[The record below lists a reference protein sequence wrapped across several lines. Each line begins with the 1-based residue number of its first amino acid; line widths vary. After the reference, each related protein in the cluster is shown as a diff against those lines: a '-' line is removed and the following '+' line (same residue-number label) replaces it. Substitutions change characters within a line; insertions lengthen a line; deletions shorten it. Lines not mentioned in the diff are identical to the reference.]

1 MNLFHNYLRHCLGE
15 TVFPC
20 SFINLK
26 KYENSPSP
34 GLKKNL
40 KKIYEELGSSESVY
54 KHPFFIGY
62 HRHFRNYE
70 NLGGL
75 LKEFSKKK
83 EATLAYAQACFLAL
97 QVADER
103 LYDEYRKLADL
114 FSETMEKLLSEGID
128 LEKSLLLL
136 PALYYK
142 YMSPEFLKFIPKTDF
157 EHDLYKK
164 WKEKLKE
171 RYPL

>member
-40 KKIYEELGSSESVY
+40 KKIYEELSSSESVY

-83 EATLAYAQACFLAL
+83 
-97 QVADER
+97 R
-103 LYDEYRKLADL
+103 LRLLTPKHASLPYR
-114 FSETMEKLLSEGID
+114 
-128 LEKSLLLL
+128 SLTKGSMTNT
-136 PALYYK
+136 A
-142 YMSPEFLKFIPKTDF
+142 S
-157 EHDLYKK
+157 
-164 WKEKLKE
+164 
-171 RYPL
+171 